1 MSSTSQKST
10 LIELR
15 GDLVRAAL
23 CIGRFHAPCQIEPDR
38 LLVMADPALSAAL
51 SDLGLALTPVDE
63 GFVPSDLPASCTPA
77 RRVVTHGSHATEE
90 DEDGEADLPSGP
102 SSNA

>member
-1 MSSTSQKST
+1 MSSINQKTT

-23 CIGRFHAPCQIEPDR
+23 CIGRFHAPCQVEPDR

-51 SDLGLALTPVDE
+51 SDLGLTLTPVDE
-63 GFVPSDLPASCTPA
+63 AFTQVEMPASCMPA
-77 RRVVTHGSHATEE
+77 RRVITHGSHAHET
-90 DEDGEADLPSGP
+90 DEDDEADLPAGP
-102 SSNA
+102 ASNA